1 MEGSNVTGTTYIM
14 TNVNSIAANS
24 INTVPY
30 TIPPP
35 TTTQP
40 TATSTIQNQPT
51 QYNSSPPQTS
61 NSNCATSTTVAASH
75 QPGSFAT
82 TPACEKNGDASNVV
96 TTTTTNT
103 AASAVAADAD
113 VNIMCDEVSDG
124 LKAALQQQLEY
135 YFSKENLSRDPY
147 LVSQMDSEQYVPIAT
162 IANFEQVKKLTKDIN
177 LVVQVLKESS
187 MVQVDESEEKVR
199 PISEKRSIL
208 ILREIPETTSPQEI
222 ESLFSGNNCPRFVS
236 VEFIHNDTWYVTFEC
251 EEDAQKA
258 YRYLREQV
266 QTFQGKPIMVSIITC
281 CNLCPGDSRCLPDTY

>member
-1 MEGSNVTGTTYIM
+1 MEGNNVTGTTYIM
-14 TNVNSIAANS
+14 TNVNSIPS
-24 INTVPY
+24 INSVPY
-30 TIPPP
+30 TIPS
-35 TTTQP
+35 
-40 TATSTIQNQPT
+40 ATSTIQNEAT
-51 QYNSSPPQTS
+51 QYDSSPETS
-61 NSNCATSTTVAASH
+61 NSNCATSTTVATSH
-75 QPGSFAT
+75 QPGSFSASPT
-82 TPACEKNGDASNVV
+82 CEKNGDTTNVV
-96 TTTTTNT
+96 APATVNT
-103 AASAVAADAD
+103 ASAVAAGCD
-113 VNIMCDEVSDG
+113 VNITCDEVSDG

-135 YFSKENLSRDPY
+135 YFSKENLARDPY
-147 LVSQMDSEQYVPIAT
+147 LVSQMDSEQYVSIAT

-266 QTFQGKPIMVSIITC
+266 QTFQGKPIMVSTF
-281 CNLCPGDSRCLPDTY
+281 L